1 MSDNSNSTYPSNT
14 DLSAS
19 LSTLRVS
26 GDEYSAPYTSTSE
39 QNDIEQNAF
48 DLPDAPYTS
57 EHPLTQHPALSRYS
71 ELKKIGAGSQGT
83 MLRACTADGTQIAI
97 KVFDI
102 QKADS
107 LKSLELFEREIDT
120 LKNINVPGVPKF
132 IEDIRTDR
140 YLYLVEEYINAPS
153 LEKRMQTGQRFTFE
167 QVLTIL
173 KNAAQIL
180 QDLGDLIPPVV
191 HRDIKPANLL
201 VDDACHVALV
211 DFGVVAAKDQSSFA
225 MTFAGTA
232 GYLAPEQL
240 YGKATTASDIFSLGV
255 TIAQLVTGKA
265 PCDMNMDGLKLNIH
279 KYIPSNIPKWFV
291 HVLDQMIAPNAS
303 DRLQNGRQVLDRLR
317 SASQTADFQTT
328 TQTTRETPH
337 IAAPSDAQN
346 QDTPPADA
354 SQSADNSTPNSA
366 DAPANTPQEE
376 ILQNNISETYRSM
389 SAEIQNFYF
398 FIFGTPLVL
407 ALLSLPIFGLLKVIF
422 NVPGSDCLTHWLPG
436 IYPIL
441 VGLSGV
447 AVLGCCI
454 SDEKYEDNVKT
465 YKKDAIALNKMYAQ
479 KLINP
484 ESPIG
489 NLPNF
494 NEILDIQKTG
504 MIDNEVLMPLTPD
517 ENAQLDRYIKFSL
530 KPYPCLAF
538 KPHTTKKYL
547 SYIPGVL
554 LCLIINS
561 AILTLITRSSELPFT
576 WTVISIIVYALSTL
590 SYLKYFK
597 YIFTSFYKRISDPEY
612 IQAYQLY
619 LRHFL
624 YEYQSP
630 EFTANPDDPQTQP
643 TEQTTA
649 PHP

>member
-279 KYIPSNIPKWFV
+279 KY
-291 HVLDQMIAPNAS
+291 
-303 DRLQNGRQVLDRLR
+303 
-317 SASQTADFQTT
+317 
-328 TQTTRETPH
+328 
-337 IAAPSDAQN
+337 
-346 QDTPPADA
+346 
-354 SQSADNSTPNSA
+354 
-366 DAPANTPQEE
+366 PQ
-376 ILQNNISETYRSM
+376 
-389 SAEIQNFYF
+389 
-398 FIFGTPLVL
+398 
-407 ALLSLPIFGLLKVIF
+407 
-422 NVPGSDCLTHWLPG
+422 W
-436 IYPIL
+436 
-441 VGLSGV
+441 
-447 AVLGCCI
+447 
-454 SDEKYEDNVKT
+454 
-465 YKKDAIALNKMYAQ
+465 
-479 KLINP
+479 
-484 ESPIG
+484 
-489 NLPNF
+489 
-494 NEILDIQKTG
+494 TG
-504 MIDNEVLMPLTPD
+504 DS
-517 ENAQLDRYIKFSL
+517 RKGF
-530 KPYPCLAF
+530 PY
-538 KPHTTKKYL
+538 
-547 SYIPGVL
+547 
-554 LCLIINS
+554 
-561 AILTLITRSSELPFT
+561 
-576 WTVISIIVYALSTL
+576 
-590 SYLKYFK
+590 
-597 YIFTSFYKRISDPEY
+597 
-612 IQAYQLY
+612 
-619 LRHFL
+619 
-624 YEYQSP
+624 
-630 EFTANPDDPQTQP
+630 
-643 TEQTTA
+643 
-649 PHP
+649 HPR